1 MPPKRISKR
10 NKKEKTHEE
19 KKERKVVP
27 KESKNELKEK
37 LKNRLREMKLGR
49 TSLEVRNM
57 KLDQL
62 VEKLETTENRDER
75 NKIKESINIL
85 EKVEQTQ
92 ADAQNLEFPDYP
104 D

>member
-10 NKKEKTHEE
+10 NKKEKSEE
-19 KKERKVVP
+19 KKERKVVLKEP
-27 KESKNELKEK
+27 KDELKEK

-62 VEKLETTENRDER
+62 VEKLETTENREEK

-92 ADAQNLEFPDYP
+92 ADAQNLEFPEYP
-104 D
+104 E